1 MPPHILRRIRIQK
14 LTKKELSKYNG
25 EGGPD
30 YIAFQGKIYDVS
42 SSFLWQ
48 QGKHRLVHKTGQ
60 DLTEALKEAPHS
72 EELLKKFPIVGELE
86 DN

>member
-1 MPPHILRRIRIQK
+1 
-14 LTKKELSKYNG
+14 
-25 EGGPD
+25 
-30 YIAFQGKIYDVS
+30 
-42 SSFLWQ
+42 
-48 QGKHRLVHKTGQ
+48 VHKAGQ